1 VTATIVATLQPTNV
15 PPRVQLAVT
24 GSPGSVITIT
34 RTGPDGAPHAV
45 RTAEPA
51 PLIAGAWTGYDYES
65 PFDPDGHAQMI
76 YSVQA
81 SDNSAPF
88 TTTVPCL
95 QVTRSWLIHSGVPAL
110 SQPITILDG
119 DPGETFDSGAS
130 FVIATDTTAQ
140 RIAMEAL
147 LSDTSPLLLQ
157 AVVTGPAIAQLFP
170 NLTLFPSTTLLPG
183 GGVSSYT
190 TYDWVAIDQVTRD
203 RSGGYVVDPWRRWT
217 LPYRVVDRPAG
228 GVVAQR
234 TWSSLMADDA
244 TWSAVLAEFATWNG
258 AFTGTAG
265 S

>member
-1 VTATIVATLQPTNV
+1 
-15 PPRVQLAVT
+15 
-24 GSPGSVITIT
+24 
-34 RTGPDGAPHAV
+34 
-45 RTAEPA
+45 
-51 PLIAGAWTGYDYES
+51 
-65 PFDPDGHAQMI
+65 MI

-88 TTTVPCL
+88 TTTVSCL

-119 DPGETFDSGAS
+119 DPGETFDSGATTHNVLGRSTPVIVTDGVRRSAASS
-130 FVIATDTTAQ
+130 FIIATDTTAQ

-234 TWSSLMADDA
+234 TWSDLMADDA
-244 TWSAVLAEFATWNG
+244 TWAAVLAEFATWNG